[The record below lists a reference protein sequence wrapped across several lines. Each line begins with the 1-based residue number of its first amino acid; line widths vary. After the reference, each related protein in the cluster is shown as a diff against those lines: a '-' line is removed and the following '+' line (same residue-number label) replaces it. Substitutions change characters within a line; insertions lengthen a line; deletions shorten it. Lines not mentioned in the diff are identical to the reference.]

1 MTNISLALHS
11 VDELADE
18 VSLVLT
24 DMAGNT
30 NNDLDDEDDRFQLT
44 DILER
49 VNRKRGRNDLVAR
62 AELEN
67 VLIALEEQNKLMYI
81 RDGDD
86 PVVMLI

>member
-1 MTNISLALHS
+1 

-18 VSLVLT
+18 VSLALT
-24 DMAGNT
+24 EMADKKNKES
-30 NNDLDDEDDRFQLT
+30 NDLDNDDDQFPLT
-44 DILER
+44 DVLEH
-49 VNRKRGRNDLVAR
+49 VNRKRARSDLVAR
-62 AELEN
+62 GELEK